1 MLLDKRQQEETFN
14 ELRYRKEKEWFE
26 FKEAKNDY
34 PFEDLGKYFSAI
46 SNEANLKRIQ
56 YGWIIFGVDNN
67 GKIVG
72 TNYKNTGESLDKLKK
87 DVADHTSDR
96 LTFIEIYELSFQE
109 GRVIMFQ
116 IPAAPSGIPT
126 SWKGHYY
133 GREHDSLA
141 PLNIQELEYI
151 RNQKYSDWSARIYE
165 NVTLKDLDSSALE
178 KARENFK
185 EKNPKIS
192 SEVDDWDDET
202 FLNKINI
209 TIDGKIT
216 ATAIILLGKEET
228 QKYLNPFTS
237 QITWILEDNQG
248 NRIDYEHFG
257 PPFILSVDKVF
268 SKIRNLTYRYM
279 PGNTLFP
286 LETQQYEPYIIRE
299 ALHNCIAHQDYTL
312 RGRVN
317 VIEKPDRL
325 FFINEGTFIPGNIET
340 LFSPGYV
347 PPFYR
352 NFFLANAMVRLN
364 MIDTISSGIHRMFRL
379 QRKRYFPMPDYD
391 LTEQGRVF
399 VTIYGTVLDENYT
412 RILINNTD
420 LSLASVMLL
429 DKVQKRKSIT
439 KDEYNILK
447 KQKLVEGRY
456 PNIYVASQIADITGD
471 KISYI
476 KYRAFDD
483 SYYKDMI
490 LELIKKYG
498 SSSRQEI
505 YELLKD
511 KLSDILDEKQ
521 KINKVKNLIYLMSKK
536 DKTIKNIGNNRDSKW
551 VLNI

>member
-1 MLLDKRQQEETFN
+1 MILDKRQQEETFN

-34 PFEDLGKYFSAI
+34 SFDDLGKYFSAI

-56 YGWIIFGVDNN
+56 YGWIIFGIDNN

-72 TNYKNTGESLDKLKK
+72 TNYKNSPESLDKLKK
-87 DVADHTSDR
+87 DVADHTGDR
-96 LTFIEIYELSFQE
+96 LTFIEIYELSLQE

-133 GREHDSLA
+133 GRENDSLA

-165 NVTLKDLDSSALE
+165 KVTLKDLDPIALG
-178 KARENFK
+178 KARENFR

-192 SEVDDWDDET
+192 SEVDEWDDET

-209 TIDGKIT
+209 TIEGKIT

-257 PPFILSVDKVF
+257 PPFILSVEKVF
-268 SKIRNLTYRYM
+268 SKIRNLTYRYI

-286 LETQQYEPYIIRE
+286 VETQQYEPYIIRE

-312 RGRVN
+312 RGRIN

-379 QRKRYFPMPDYD
+379 QRKRYFPLPDYD
-391 LTEQGRVF
+391 LTEPSRVF

-412 RILINNTD
+412 RALINNTD
-420 LSLASVMLL
+420 LSSGAVMLL

-439 KDEYNILK
+439 KDEYNTLK

-471 KISYI
+471 KTSYI
-476 KYRAFDD
+476 KYRAFDN

-490 LELIKKYG
+490 LELITEYGFASKK
-498 SSSRQEI
+498 EI
-505 YELLKD
+505 AELLKD
-511 KLSDILDEKQ
+511 KISDILDEKQ
-521 KINKVKNLIYLMSKK
+521 KFNKIRNIIQLMSRK
-536 DKTIKNIGNNRDSKW
+536 DKTIKNTGTNRNPKW
-551 VLNI
+551 ILNL